1 MSRTMKTR
9 TKSEYRHGQ
18 PRMTRIARMEMNFCP
33 ENPEAIR
40 PEPHQR
46 NAFLIRVIRE
56 IRGFNFGSQAKNL
69 FLVPA
74 LIAVLSLLPA
84 GRATAQTFT
93 TLHSFTATSTNSSG
107 AYTNSEGAGPAAA
120 LISNSTGDTLYGT
133 AEGGG
138 GSGGSTVFA
147 VHTDG
152 TAFTAV
158 HSFLWSDGANPQA
171 ELLLS
176 GHTLYGTAS
185 GGGDGGGGTVF
196 AINTDGTGF
205 TTLHSF

>member
-1 MSRTMKTR
+1 MKTNMNNYIGDTLSRLGGASRTAWACL
-9 TKSEYRHGQ
+9 G
-18 PRMTRIARMEMNFCP
+18 
-33 ENPEAIR
+33 EALTLSR
-40 PEPHQR
+40 
-46 NAFLIRVIRE
+46 LM
-56 IRGFNFGSQAKNL
+56 
-69 FLVPA
+69 PA

-120 LISNSTGDTLYGT
+120 LIGNSSGDILYGT

-138 GSGGSTVFA
+138 GLGDGTVFA

-152 TAFTAV
+152 TAFTTLHNFA
-158 HSFLWSDGANPQA
+158 WSDGANPQA
-171 ELLLS
+171 ELLVS

-205 TTLHSF
+205 TTLHSFPMNTCNLLCVDDSDCIACGGVCVTANGRQYC

>member
-1 MSRTMKTR
+1 MNTNMKNYIRDTLSRLGGASLTAWACLGVVPLR
-9 TKSEYRHGQ
+9 AGR
-18 PRMTRIARMEMNFCP
+18 R
-33 ENPEAIR
+33 
-40 PEPHQR
+40 
-46 NAFLIRVIRE
+46 RV
-56 IRGFNFGSQAKNL
+56 L
-69 FLVPA
+69 PA

-120 LISNSTGDTLYGT
+120 LIGNSSGDILYGT

-138 GSGGSTVFA
+138 GLGDGTVFA

-152 TAFTAV
+152 TAFTAL
-158 HSFLWSDGANPQA
+158 HNFAWSDGANPQA
-171 ELLLS
+171 ELLVS

-205 TTLHSF
+205 TTLHSFPMNTCNLLCVDDSDCIACGGVCVTANGRQYC